1 MPFSLAALS
10 EKSITLAVLSAV
22 TAVSLAAFIQK
33 VIVKLVEPKY
43 VSVGSVRKLLYGVA
57 TATSAFLPLM

>member
-22 TAVSLAAFIQK
+22 TAV
-33 VIVKLVEPKY
+33 V
-43 VSVGSVRKLLYGVA
+43 
-57 TATSAFLPLM
+57 